1 MKPKAFF
8 KKIKIY
14 YEAILIK
21 TLRYWHKDKQVNGR
35 DQKMHKQTNTYMSR
49 VPMQWKASVQQCCLN
64 RKVILEKK

>member
-35 DQKMHKQTNTYMSR
+35 D
-49 VPMQWKASVQQCCLN
+49 
-64 RKVILEKK
+64 